1 MVEVRNDGIYYRYP
15 PFILKPRTY
24 LKVEINAYKIRKY
37 KPIMEYSG
45 WGIRHGWGKSGSAF
59 NVKGNIGLQLYLKNG
74 KKVLFG
80 TQRPDA
86 LKRAMDKMT
95 REE

>member
-1 MVEVRNDGIYYRYP
+1 MKSGSINQFWNTVDG
-15 PFILKPRTY
+15 
-24 LKVEINAYKIRKY
+24 V
-37 KPIMEYSG
+37 SG
-45 WGIRHGWGKSGSAF
+45 YGWGKSGSAF

-86 LKRAMDKMT
+86 LKRAMDKMMK
-95 REE
+95 EE